1 MFESGSYKKHHEHA
15 TLSDALEKSMNRDNM
30 EALHEEMFKTQK
42 RYEGHISDSKDSDN
56 AHLSKI
62 KPIAKW
68 FKSIP
73 EEERPASPEPEW
85 VIPLIDLP
93 EAKNNWVD
101 ALAKKYKVLDE
112 NKLQSKTRDMS
123 SFVKW
128 YCRRIRKE
136 KLTKADLEGPAFMAV
151 KGFHENNISLQF
163 QIEECHLLLT
173 NQVDLVNPKG
183 HRIVSDVTK
192 PLLLGGPPGQV
203 IIQPHFFFN
212 KDMEYLLSG
221 DKDRKSALSISKL
234 KSAHYLDF
242 GL

>member
-1 MFESGSYKKHHEHA
+1 
-15 TLSDALEKSMNRDNM
+15 
-30 EALHEEMFKTQK
+30 
-42 RYEGHISDSKDSDN
+42 
-56 AHLSKI
+56 
-62 KPIAKW
+62 
-68 FKSIP
+68 
-73 EEERPASPEPEW
+73 
-85 VIPLIDLP
+85 
-93 EAKNNWVD
+93 
-101 ALAKKYKVLDE
+101 
-112 NKLQSKTRDMS
+112 MS

-192 PLLLGGPPGQV
+192 PLPLGGPP
-203 IIQPHFFFN
+203 
-212 KDMEYLLSG
+212 G

-234 KSAHYLDF
+234 KAAHYLDF
-242 GL
+242 RLEELVPSPWIESELRSHMRILNVISLKTYERYGYNYLREIVLRRADYNEYKISEVDFKNLHPNDFEDLYLLHLQDKINHLPKSDKVNLYTAVNLWIRYIVIRKRLEDLQLKIESY